1 MYVSIEHTPSISPYI
16 ERNQSYA
23 NYASIKSFETPS
35 PRSTTFKSSSE
46 TSSGTS
52 ILGKLEIGEYT
63 NSQLYFLQVCQRDT
77 FRHLKASFNWSAL
90 GQEEIP
96 LEDTST
102 HTR

>member
-23 NYASIKSFETPS
+23 NYASIKSLETPS
-35 PRSTTFKSSSE
+35 PRSTTSKSSSE
-46 TSSGTS
+46 ISSGTS
-52 ILGKLEIGEYT
+52 ILGKLEIGEDT
-63 NSQLYFLQVCQRDT
+63 NSQLYFLQVCQRDA
-77 FRHLKASFNWSAL
+77 FRHLEAAFNWSAL
-90 GQEEIP
+90 GQEEIL